1 MNLNLIWTSLI
12 TERERVQLYARRRA
26 SSHFS
31 VSTSAQSHSSSVVGW
46 VQQFFWKIK
55 KMSKNGIQR
64 FLIPEGFDI
73 EQIIVSNIRPKKKKK
88 EKINAFRFFF
98 LIRKHQL
105 KDVDEIAEDKNQLLS
120 KIDAEWRGLTEVQR
134 KVIKMWVPM
143 YVPSYFYKKYQA

>member
-1 MNLNLIWTSLI
+1 
-12 TERERVQLYARRRA
+12 
-26 SSHFS
+26 
-31 VSTSAQSHSSSVVGW
+31 
-46 VQQFFWKIK
+46 
-55 KMSKNGIQR
+55 MSKNGIQR
-64 FLIPEGFDI
+64 LLIPEGFDI

-134 KVIKMWVPM
+134 KVIKM
-143 YVPSYFYKKYQA
+143 